1 MATATGEL
9 IEAIG
14 AKMATTFAGYSVIY
28 GLPAAGGYVTPLEKS
43 VRVHWMQEEAEPSG
57 NQLNGVQI
65 VRPRIAITVER
76 LLATDY
82 AGATTLDARQSLC
95 ELASDLRL
103 AVQDLVASVLAG
115 STTIAGVWN
124 LWITDTRITPAT
136 LDNGTEGFENVT
148 IEIGF
153 RYVRAYGGR

>member
-14 AKMATTFAGYSVIY
+14 AKMTSTFTGYSILY
-28 GLPAAGGYVTPLEKS
+28 GLPAPGGYVSPVTDS
-43 VRVHWMQEEAEPSG
+43 VRIHWMQEEAEPSG

-65 VRPRIAITVER
+65 VRPRIAVTVDR
-76 LLATDY
+76 KLSADY
-82 AGATTLDARQSLC
+82 AGATSLDARQSLC

-103 AVQDLVASVLAG
+103 AVQDLVSSVLAG
-115 STTIAGVWN
+115 TTTIAGVGS

-136 LDNGTEGFENVT
+136 LDNGAEGFENVT

-153 RYVRAYGGR
+153 RYVRTYGGR